1 MAAQIDIRRPLH
13 VKLIQFTD
21 GTTLENRMV
30 FIAGEF
36 LIVEAE
42 TEDQAPTWYNIKNV
56 EFLQEVEVDKKQ
68 ESNGIRIMRF
78 G

>member
-1 MAAQIDIRRPLH
+1 MAAEINSRRPFL

-21 GTTLENRMV
+21 GSTLENRAV